1 MEKLR
6 KLSVLFLAG
15 AIGLA
20 AAPRAAAQF
29 TETELA
35 EASKWEEFLRTAEVV
50 GQEQKRG
57 RGAVTNPWVL
67 TLKKDDV
74 VRRAMWKNPDG
85 TVHGYIDRWRFE
97 IAAYQMDRLLG
108 LNMIPP
114 TVERRFRGDRG
125 SCQLWIEDCI
135 TLLDKT
141 EKKIPL
147 PGIKILPYNRAVYLQ
162 RAFDNLVANEDRHQ
176 QNLLYTTD
184 WRTLFIDHS
193 RSFRTSKKFT
203 RELIYTAKHA
213 EGPKLMKELP
223 RTFIEKLKALDA
235 VSIRAA
241 VGEYLDDAE
250 IGAILIRRDLILAEV
265 DRLVKES
272 GEENVIY

>member
-1 MEKLR
+1 QL
-6 KLSVLFLAG
+6 
-15 AIGLA
+15 
-20 AAPRAAAQF
+20 

-35 EASKWEEFLRTAEVV
+35 EAPKWEEFLKTAEIVD
-50 GQEQKRG
+50 QEQRRG

-74 VRRAMWKNPDG
+74 VRRAAWKNPDG
-85 TVHGYIDRWRFE
+85 PLKGYIDRWRYE
-97 IAAYQMDRLLG
+97 IAAYRMDRLLG
-108 LNMIPP
+108 LNMTPP

-135 TLLDKT
+135 TLLQKT
-141 EKKIPL
+141 EEKIPL
-147 PGIKILPYNRAVYLQ
+147 PSIKILPYNRAVYLQ
-162 RAFDNLVANEDRHQ
+162 RAFDNLIANEDRHQ
-176 QNLLYTTD
+176 QNLLYTKD
-184 WRTLFIDHS
+184 WRTIFIDHS

-203 RELIYTAKHA
+203 RDLIYTARHS

-241 VGEYLDDAE
+241 VGEYLDDTE
-250 IGAILIRRDLILAEV
+250 IGAILIRRDLILAEI
-265 DRLVKES
+265 DKLVKES

>member
-1 MEKLR
+1 MT
-6 KLSVLFLAG
+6 S
-15 AIGLA
+15 
-20 AAPRAAAQF
+20 
-29 TETELA
+29 
-35 EASKWEEFLRTAEVV
+35 
-50 GQEQKRG
+50 
-57 RGAVTNPWVL
+57 PWVL

-74 VRRAMWKNPDG
+74 VRRAAWKNPDG
-85 TVHGYIDRWRFE
+85 PLKGYIDRWRYE
-97 IAAYQMDRLLG
+97 VAAYQMDRLLG

-135 TLLDKT
+135 TLLQKT
-141 EKKIPL
+141 EEKIPL
-147 PGIKILPYNRAVYLQ
+147 PSVKIMTYNRAVYLQ
-162 RAFDNLVANEDRHQ
+162 RAFDNLIANEDRHQ
-176 QNLLYTTD
+176 QNLLYTPD
-184 WRTLFIDHS
+184 WRTIFIDHS

-203 RELIYTAKHA
+203 RELIYTAKHP

-250 IGAILIRRDLILAEV
+250 IGAILIRRDLILAEI
-265 DRLVKES
+265 DRLVKEF